1 MAPITLTQLRHIAC
15 KVTPVELIQWALQA
29 LHGLELSEGAS
40 IGALQ
45 RVAAVGWATVAE
57 IRATIRA
64 SPRVYADET
73 GLRQDGTNG

>member
-1 MAPITLTQLRHIAC
+1 M
-15 KVTPVELIQWALQA
+15 
-29 LHGLELSEGAS
+29 
-40 IGALQ
+40 GALQ
-45 RVAAVGWATVAE
+45 RVAAVGQATVAE